1 MRRLSASGVRLVHS
15 GVAAHALPALAEAP
29 KPGFLGSLFGG
40 GGPAQLPPMTEPLAG
55 VHAPPYAPPATAPTT
70 AQKKLSNGAIIAAE
84 ETPVRRPLS
93 RVFGVQ

>member
-1 MRRLSASGVRLVHS
+1 
-15 GVAAHALPALAEAP
+15 
-29 KPGFLGSLFGG
+29 
-40 GGPAQLPPMTEPLAG
+40 MTEPLAG